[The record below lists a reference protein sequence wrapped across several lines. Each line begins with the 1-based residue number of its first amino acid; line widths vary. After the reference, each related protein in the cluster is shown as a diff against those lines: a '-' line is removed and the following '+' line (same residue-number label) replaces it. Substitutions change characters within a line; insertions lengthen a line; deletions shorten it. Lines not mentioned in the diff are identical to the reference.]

1 VNAQHTEQFADDGQ
15 FINRGP
21 VASVAVHAH
30 MRSGPHGLYEHPLDL
45 TLTVELMFLFAEQA
59 RRGPDQ
65 EPLVVTPLSVLE
77 HLKTIGVRSGNG
89 SRLVGRDAVY
99 ESFARLRAK
108 GYVRRVFLVD
118 EKTGQR
124 EGVAYEFYDWPAWNP
139 DAPSLS
145 GSAESPQVTPTSGI
159 AGSGDAG
166 SRKPNQTKTRSPQM
180 GSTSGNAGSGN
191 AGTRKSPQA
200 APSSGN
206 AGSPPHPP
214 EGGGNTTPSPHK
226 KGRAGKWAAACA
238 LGPEDHTPTAEEI
251 KAADDFLQDLP
262 GKWQMSIDNARDLA
276 PLLASRIH
284 TLGIGLDTMLELEL
298 TVDDARDPV
307 RVPSRV
313 MPTRV
318 RALKRRRPGGRPG
331 GSPRGSLADW
341 CGECNNGNRPYM
353 VYERT
358 VELPDG
364 RDVPCQKCH
373 PKHARA

>member
-1 VNAQHTEQFADDGQ
+1 MSAPHAEQITDDGQ
-15 FINRGP
+15 FVNRGP

-45 TLTVELMFLFAEQA
+45 TLTVELMFLLAEQA
-59 RRGPDQ
+59 RRGPEQ
-65 EPLVVTPLSVLE
+65 EPLVVTPQSVLE
-77 HLKTIGVRSGNG
+77 HLKSIGVRSGNG

-108 GYVRRVFLVD
+108 GYIRRVFLAD

-124 EGVAYEFYDWPAWNP
+124 AGVAYEFYDWPAWNP

-145 GSAESPQVTPTSGI
+145 ESGASSQVGSTSGI

-166 SRKPNQTKTRSPQM
+166 SRKPERTKPRSSQV

-191 AGTRKSPQA
+191 PGTSESSQVG
-200 APSSGN
+200 STSGN

-226 KGRAGKWAAACA
+226 KGRGNRWAIACA
-238 LGPEDHTPTAEEI
+238 LDPEDYVPTAEEI
-251 KAADDFLQDLP
+251 AAADAFLQDLP
-262 GKWQMSIDNARDLA
+262 HKWQMSIDNARALA
-276 PLLASRIH
+276 PLLASRVH
-284 TLGIGLDTMLELEL
+284 ALGLELDTLLEIEL
-298 TVDDARDPV
+298 IADDPKDPV

-313 MPTRV
+313 MPV
-318 RALKRRRPGGRPG
+318 RIRNLKRRRPSDGLAPASGG
-331 GSPRGSLADW
+331 LAEW

-364 RDVPCQKCH
+364 RDVPCKKCH